1 MSRPYDR
8 KNSSAA
14 RVTPAA
20 KDQWYVLHV
29 LSNKERRAVENLKRL
44 FKEDEEMAAL
54 LQSEPLVPT
63 EKVEEVRN
71 GKKYVQDR
79 KLYPGYVY
87 LNFALRRA
95 DGTLNNDAW
104 YKIQAVDGVISFA
117 CGRNKEPLPMSQK
130 DVRDLMREIE
140 RRSEGARQK
149 IVFNV
154 NDEVVVL
161 EGAFQGEHGVVEE
174 VDPEK
179 GKLRVGVSMFGR
191 SNPLDLDYTQ
201 VQLVPEE
208 ERGKAGV
215 TK

>member
-1 MSRPYDR
+1 MSRLSER
-8 KNSSAA
+8 KSVSRV
-14 RVTPAA
+14 RVTPEP
-20 KDQWYVLHV
+20 KDQWYALHV
-29 LSNKERRAVENLKRL
+29 LSNKERRTVENLKRL
-44 FKEDEEMAAL
+44 FMDDEEMAAL
-54 LQSEPLVPT
+54 NQREPLVPT

-71 GKKYVQDR
+71 GKKYVQER

-87 LNFALRRA
+87 LNFALRRP

-117 CGRNKEPLPMSQK
+117 CGRGKEPLPMSAK
-130 DVRDLMREIE
+130 DVKNLLSEVE

-154 NDEVVVL
+154 KDEVVVL

-174 VDPEK
+174 VDAER
-179 GKLRVGVSMFGR
+179 GRLRVGVTMFGR

-208 ERGKAGV
+208 ERGKSNLG
-215 TK
+215 

>member
-1 MSRPYDR
+1 MSRPYER
-8 KNSSAA
+8 KSSSRA
-14 RVTPAA
+14 RVTPDA
-20 KDQWYVLHV
+20 KDQWYALHV

-44 FKEDEEMAAL
+44 FMEDEEMAAL
-54 LQSEPLVPT
+54 NQSEPLVPT

-71 GKKYVQDR
+71 GKKYVQER

-87 LNFALRRA
+87 INFALRRP

-117 CGRNKEPLPMSQK
+117 CGRSKEPLPMSPR
-130 DVRDLMREIE
+130 DVRDLMSEIA
-140 RRSEGARQK
+140 RRSEGPRQK

-154 NDEVVVL
+154 KDEVVVL
-161 EGAFQGEHGVVEE
+161 DGAFQGEHGIVEE
-174 VDPEK
+174 VDAER
-179 GKLRVGVSMFGR
+179 GRLRVGVTMFGR

-208 ERGKAGV
+208 ERGKVDLG
-215 TK
+215 